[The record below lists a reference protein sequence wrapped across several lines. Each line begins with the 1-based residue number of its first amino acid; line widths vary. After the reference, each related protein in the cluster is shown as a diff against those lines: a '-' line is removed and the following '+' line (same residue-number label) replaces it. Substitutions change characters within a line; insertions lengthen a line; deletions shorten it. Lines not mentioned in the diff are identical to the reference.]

1 LEGVNCGPRGSVRE
15 YAILKAAK
23 RKEDL
28 EHFRFLCLIKTLMVD
43 KTERSQVLQ
52 LNNLFSKYFDVFEPM
67 RAKERAKFTKA
78 NENII
83 ASFNQ
88 FFTGEKEKH
97 KKKNKKKNK
106 NKKTETSLLR
116 SFEKI

>member
-1 LEGVNCGPRGSVRE
+1 LEGVNCGSRGSVRE
-15 YAILKAAK
+15 HAVLKAAK

-28 EHFRFLCLIKTLMVD
+28 EHFRFLCLIKSLIVD
-43 KTERSQVLQ
+43 KTDRSQVLQ

-88 FFTGEKEKH
+88 FFTDEKEKH
-97 KKKNKKKNK
+97 KNKKKNK